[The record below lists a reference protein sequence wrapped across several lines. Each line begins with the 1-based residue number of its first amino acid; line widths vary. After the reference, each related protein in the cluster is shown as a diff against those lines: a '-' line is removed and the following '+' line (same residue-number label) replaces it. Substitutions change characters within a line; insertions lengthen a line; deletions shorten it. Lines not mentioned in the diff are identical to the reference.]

1 MESNKIEEKV
11 YLVAGLINATG
22 KTLYWKDEKY
32 MYVGNYAIVE
42 NMNGFD
48 LIKIIGKVETTKTNA
63 SKFSNTRYENMKQT
77 IQEIPSLI
85 EN

>member
-1 MESNKIEEKV
+1 
-11 YLVAGLINATG
+11 
-22 KTLYWKDEKY
+22 